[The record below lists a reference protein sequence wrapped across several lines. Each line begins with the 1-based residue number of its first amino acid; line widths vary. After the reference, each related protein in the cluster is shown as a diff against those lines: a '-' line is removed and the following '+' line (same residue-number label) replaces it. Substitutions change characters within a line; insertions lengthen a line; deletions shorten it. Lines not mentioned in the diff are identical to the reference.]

1 MRIPSPVILFG
12 QTKRKKRL
20 VIDSVVRKQSEAD
33 AVGESAVAATVRT
46 LASMIADGR
55 WPAGDSTPPQR
66 ELAKLLNISRATLRE
81 AISVLLTI
89 GKIKARDNGR
99 GFTIADLAQS
109 QAGRARHLFAAGSL
123 PTAARCRK
131 LRGTACSHFPNGS
144 DLARL
149 RQALDAFRRAAIS
162 SDLRP
167 MQRLTSSSTA
177 RFWRFAAT
185 GFSSTCTH
193 FCRCDAGEPAYAGVA
208 PGGSWPAVKEHEL
221 ILEAIERGDPDG
233 ANYYMRKHI
242 QYGGSRQALP
252 PPNCLE
258 FNPA

>member
-1 MRIPSPVILFG
+1 MRFPSPVILFG

-20 VIDSVVRKQSEAD
+20 VIDGVFRKQSEAD

-55 WPAGDSTPPQR
+55 WPAGTALPPQR
-66 ELAKLLNISRATLRE
+66 ELAKLLDISRATLRE

-99 GFTIADLAQS
+99 GFTIADLTQS
-109 QAGRARHLFAAGSL
+109 QTWSSAAPYSLREVYQLRHVVESYAAQL
-123 PTAARCRK
+123 AAMSR
-131 LRGTACSHFPNGS
+131 TDA

-162 SDLRP
+162 SDL
-167 MQRLTSSSTA
+167 S
-177 RFWRFAAT
+177 
-185 GFSSTCTH
+185 
-193 FCRCDAGEPAYAGVA
+193 AYAEADFEFHRQILALCGNRLLVDMHRTFA
-208 PGGSWPAVKEHEL
+208 DVMQESQRMPVLRPGDLWPAVKEHEL

-242 QYGGSRQALP
+242 SMGGSRSGLAPSELP
-252 PPNCLE
+252 
-258 FNPA
+258 